1 MVKCS
6 ICKINGH
13 SAPRCNSALIRE
25 WTENI
30 KRFWLYGHN
39 NSAEND
45 IAVKE
50 WARTARINMPLVNRI
65 WSKLRVIF
73 RENRWSDIGTR
84 DVDRFAQIKFFIR
97 CPNNYPAVRLHIE
110 NYVRP
115 TEQEPIAEALVEQEV
130 IQLEA
135 ELILLIDRDERR
147 AQRRRAEQERA
158 DGLIAERLVRRQIE
172 AVEDPY
178 AQVRRNLQRD
188 FDRANAVVQNAQA
201 QAIQALKVK
210 KSTPSIQSHMDT
222 LDQVYF
228 MNTDCPICMEP
239 QTPGN
244 TIALNC
250 RHTVCVECLK
260 RTLKPAIK
268 NCCPCC
274 RDPITQIRFKPD
286 ITPANFNTISS
297 HIHSLS

>member
-1 MVKCS
+1 
-6 ICKINGH
+6 
-13 SAPRCNSALIRE
+13 L
-25 WTENI
+25 TENI
-30 KRFWLYGHN
+30 KRFWLYGHH

-50 WARTARINMPLVNRI
+50 WARTAQINMPLVNRI

-73 RENRWSDIGTR
+73 QENRWSDIGTR

-115 TEQEPIAEALVEQEV
+115 TEQEPIAEALAVQAM
-130 IQLEA
+130 IQLA
-135 ELILLIDRDERR
+135 TRNERR
-147 AQRRRAEQERA
+147 TQHRRTERDRA
-158 DGLIAERLVRRQIE
+158 DALMAERLVRRQRE
-172 AVEDPY
+172 AVEDPNT
-178 AQVRRNLQRD
+178 QVRRNLQRD
-188 FDRANAVVQNAQA
+188 FDRANAVVRNAQV

-210 KSTPSIQSHMDT
+210 KSGPSIQSQMDT

-228 MNTDCPICMEP
+228 MNADCPICMEP

-244 TIALNC
+244 TIALDC
-250 RHTVCVECLK
+250 RHTCCVECLK

-268 NCCPCC
+268 NCCPSC
-274 RDPITQIRFKPD
+274 RDPITKIRFKPD
-286 ITPANFNTISS
+286 ITPENFNTISS

>member
-6 ICKINGH
+6 ICKIDGH
-13 SAPRCNSALIRE
+13 SAPRCDGALIVE
-25 WTENI
+25 WTEKI

-50 WARTARINMPLVNRI
+50 WARTARINMPLINRI
-65 WSKLRVIF
+65 WSKLRDTF
-73 RENRWSDIGTR
+73 RENRWSHIAPPNI
-84 DVDRFAQIKFFIR
+84 DRFAQIKFFKK

-115 TEQEPIAEALVEQEV
+115 TEQEHIAEALAEQAV
-130 IQLEA
+130 ILN
-135 ELILLIDRDERR
+135 RGRNERQ
-147 AQRRRAEQERA
+147 AQHRRAEQERA
-158 DGLIAERLVRRQIE
+158 DALMAERLARRQRE
-172 AVEDPY
+172 AVEDPN

-188 FDRANAVVQNAQA
+188 FDRANAVVRNAQV

-210 KSTPSIQSHMDT
+210 KSGHSIQSQMDT

-228 MNTDCPICMEP
+228 MNADCPICMEP

-244 TIALNC
+244 TIALDC
-250 RHTVCVECLK
+250 RHTCCVECLK

-268 NCCPCC
+268 NCCPSC
-274 RDPITQIRFKPD
+274 RDPITKIRFKPD
-286 ITPANFNTISS
+286 ITPENFNTISS

>member
-13 SAPRCNSALIRE
+13 SAPRCNGALITE
-25 WTENI
+25 WTEKI

-65 WSKLRVIF
+65 WSKLMDTF
-73 RENRWSDIGTR
+73 RENRWSRIEPQN
-84 DVDRFAQIKFFIR
+84 VDRFAQIKFIKK

-115 TEQEPIAEALVEQEV
+115 TEQEPIAEALAVQAM
-130 IQLEA
+130 IQLET
-135 ELILLIDRDERR
+135 RNERR
-147 AQRRRAEQERA
+147 AQHRRTEQERA
-158 DGLIAERLVRRQIE
+158 DAIMAERLVRRQIE
-172 AVEDPY
+172 AVEDPN

-188 FDRANAVVQNAQA
+188 FDRANAVVRNAQA

-210 KSTPSIQSHMDT
+210 KSGPSIQSQMDT

-268 NCCPCC
+268 NYCPCC